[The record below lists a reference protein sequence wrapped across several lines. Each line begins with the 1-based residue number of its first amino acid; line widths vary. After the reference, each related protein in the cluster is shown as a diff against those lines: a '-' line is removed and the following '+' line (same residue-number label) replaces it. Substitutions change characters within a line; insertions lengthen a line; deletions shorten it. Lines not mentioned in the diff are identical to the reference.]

1 MNEGMRPST
10 LAAVFLLLAA
20 SAAAEEFYVPLSSRT
35 ELQLTNPSSTRVT
48 LAIERLGGDGARELA
63 LEPGQTVSWNEE
75 TERVGMLR
83 IAADAAINITAVS
96 HCDPCASRL
105 SVPVLD
111 SHDVLAEGAIPLRAQ
126 RRDPAWRSEVLV
138 VNPED
143 GVALLTVTIH
153 RRDGVVDQSL
163 VRIPGRRMR
172 HVQLDEPGD
181 RVTFHSPSPLLLF
194 GYDSNEHTG
203 ARVFTP
209 LTTAIGGKRRS
220 VRSPSSPEPP
230 PPPPPPPDPQ
240 TIVLTPSKDNTLY
253 EGNGTVSNGAGV
265 HLFAGAT
272 AAGALRRAL
281 LAFDVASQIPPGS
294 TITKASLRLEVDQT
308 RAGPVPMT
316 LHRVSADWGQGT
328 SNAGASGD
336 GDGTN
341 ARTGDATW
349 LHRFFQNQL
358 WATEGGDFDATADA
372 SAVVAG
378 FGDWQTSEAMV
389 ARVQGWLDQPETNF
403 GWLIRGGETQST
415 TAKRFVSRESG
426 QAALRPALTIEFIPS
441 TP

>member
-10 LAAVFLLLAA
+10 LAAVFLLAA

-48 LAIERLGGDGARELA
+48 LAIERLGGDGTRELA

-83 IAADAAINITAVS
+83 IAADAAIDIKAVS

-105 SVPVLD
+105 AIPVLD

-143 GVALLTVTIH
+143 AVALLTVMVH
-153 RRDGVVDQSL
+153 RGDGVVDQSL

-181 RVTFHSPSPLLLF
+181 RVTFHSQSPLLLF
-194 GYDSNEHTG
+194 GYDSNERTG

-209 LTTAIGGKRRS
+209 VSNAVGGKRRS
-220 VRSPSSPEPP
+220 VRSPSSPE
-230 PPPPPPPDPQ
+230 PPPPDPQ

-253 EGNGTVSNGAGV
+253 EGNGTTSNGAGA

-272 AAGALRRAL
+272 ASRGLRRAL

-294 TITKASLRLEVDQT
+294 TITRASLRLEVNQT
-308 RAGPVPMT
+308 LAGPVPMT

-328 SNAGASGD
+328 SNAGASRD
-336 GDGTN
+336 GNGIS

-358 WATEGGDFDATADA
+358 WATQGGDFDATADA
-372 SAVVAG
+372 TAVVDD

-389 ARVQGWLDQPETNF
+389 ARVQGWLDQPATNF
-403 GWLIRGGETQST
+403 GWLIRGGESQNT
-415 TAKRFVSRESG
+415 TAKRFISRESG
-426 QAALRPALTIEFIPS
+426 QAALRPALTIEFIPAH
-441 TP
+441 